1 MSDIYMRAIRQEYNF
16 FCAQPRA
23 MRMLLLTNMVY
34 AFALPVIELFLSA
47 YIIRK
52 SNDVSLVMVYQLAQ
66 GTGIPITFVLNSLL
80 LRRYPIARLY
90 AVGMILSGIDMAVM
104 MFLNDINIAG
114 VAYIGFVMGLSY
126 GFFWANR
133 VFLTLAS
140 TQDHNRNYYYGLET
154 FFFTLASVAMPLLA
168 GYFIASTQKLGW
180 FGGNVTSAYRIL
192 TGLVIILTIA
202 ASLIAHRGRFVNPP
216 DAKFLYW
223 KFHHLWNKMLG
234 MAVLKGVAQGFIIAA
249 PVMLIMRLVGE
260 EGSVGS
266 IQSIGS
272 LLSAVML
279 YVLGRLAHPKH
290 RTGIFAAGLGLF
302 VAGAFV
308 NATLFNTLSAIVFV
322 GCLVFARPLLDLAY
336 FPIQLGVIECVA
348 SREKRSQFAYI
359 FSHELALFIG
369 RLFGCLLFIGTA
381 RLISDDAALRYALLV
396 VAVIQFFS
404 VYAAKSIQNDPEW
417 CEMSEDHLLDAQTLK
432 EPVEL

>member
-1 MSDIYMRAIRQEYNF
+1 
-16 FCAQPRA
+16 
-23 MRMLLLTNMVY
+23 
-34 AFALPVIELFLSA
+34 
-47 YIIRK
+47 
-52 SNDVSLVMVYQLAQ
+52 
-66 GTGIPITFVLNSLL
+66 
-80 LRRYPIARLY
+80 
-90 AVGMILSGIDMAVM
+90 
-104 MFLNDINIAG
+104 
-114 VAYIGFVMGLSY
+114 
-126 GFFWANR
+126 
-133 VFLTLAS
+133 
-140 TQDHNRNYYYGLET
+140 
-154 FFFTLASVAMPLLA
+154 MPLLA

-180 FGGNVTSAYRIL
+180 LGGDVTSAYRIL

-202 ASLIAHRGRFVNPP
+202 ASLIAHKGRFVNPL

-308 NATLFNTLSAIVFV
+308 NAALFNTLSAIIFV

-417 CEMSEDHLLDAQTLK
+417 CEMSDKQLLDAQTLK